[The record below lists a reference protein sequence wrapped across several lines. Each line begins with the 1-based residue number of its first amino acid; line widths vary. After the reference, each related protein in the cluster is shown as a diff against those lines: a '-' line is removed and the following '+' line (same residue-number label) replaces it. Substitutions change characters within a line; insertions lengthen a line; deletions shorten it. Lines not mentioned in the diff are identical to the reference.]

1 MKKRIVVTLAAL
13 CCAQAGQAMAQEQA
27 AQAQPP
33 AAVAPASTGAA
44 ATPETPPAAPHPTC
58 ELHVFPTENYI
69 GFNSGLLSGFG
80 VVGALAD
87 EATHKD
93 RVATVKDLMKDYL
106 GPEIQLA
113 ELEKVN
119 YRIRLGVQDYKV
131 IIEPPTP
138 SADAVKADPE
148 LKAKVKALNA
158 DLKAGKRI
166 TASTNP
172 CYAEFLLVSVFY
184 FKAMMYG
191 SNLLVGTQFRDFSKG
206 GAPIISIGAV
216 KNPLEVFPPKSA
228 DKVDAA
234 KAELRDAFAK
244 DFLEWADK
252 KLKEDK
258 SAPAK

>member
-1 MKKRIVVTLAAL
+1 MRNSVKFNLAAL
-13 CCAQAGQAMAQEQA
+13 CLLQTTMASAQQ
-27 AQAQPP
+27 
-33 AAVAPASTGAA
+33 V
-44 ATPETPPAAPHPTC
+44 PAAPATVAPPASADASAC
-58 ELHVFPTENYI
+58 ELHVFPTENYV

-80 VVGALAD
+80 IVGSLAD
-87 EATHKD
+87 EASHKN

-106 GPEIQLA
+106 GPDIQLA
-113 ELEKVN
+113 ELEKIN
-119 YRIRLGVQDYKV
+119 FRKRLGVEGYRV

-138 SADAVKADPE
+138 SADDVKVDPA
-148 LKAKVKALNA
+148 LKAKVKLLNA

-206 GAPIISIGAV
+206 GPPVISIGAV
-216 KNPLEVFPPKSA
+216 KNPLEVFPPKTPEA
-228 DKVDAA
+228 VEAA
-234 KAELRDAFAK
+234 KAELREAFAK

-252 KLKEDK
+252 KLKDDK
-258 SAPAK
+258 SAAAKPR

>member
-1 MKKRIVVTLAAL
+1 MRFKAAL
-13 CCAQAGQAMAQEQA
+13 GLASICLLQANLASAQEQA
-27 AQAQPP
+27 SPV
-33 AAVAPASTGAA
+33 VAEAN
-44 ATPETPPAAPHPTC
+44 AAPPTNTAAC

-80 VVGALAD
+80 PVGAVAD
-87 EATHKD
+87 MEAHKG
-93 RVATVKDLMKDYL
+93 RIATVRDLMKDYL
-106 GPEIQLA
+106 GPQIQLA

-119 YRIRLGVQDYKV
+119 YLSKLGVANYRV

-138 SADAVKADPE
+138 SAEAVKADPA
-148 LKAKVKALNA
+148 LKAKIKALNA

-166 TASTNP
+166 TSSSNP

-206 GAPIISIGAV
+206 GAPVISIGAV
-216 KNPLEVFPPKSA
+216 KNPLEKFPPKTA
-228 DKVDAA
+228 DLVDAA

-244 DFLEWADK
+244 DFLEWTDK
-252 KLKEDK
+252 KLKGDA
-258 SAPAK
+258 APAK

>member
-1 MKKRIVVTLAAL
+1 MKAGLYIGIAAL
-13 CCAQAGQAMAQEQA
+13 CLGQTGQAMAQEQA
-27 AQAQPP
+27 A
-33 AAVAPASTGAA
+33 
-44 ATPETPPAAPHPTC
+44 PPAAPAASAGSTC

-80 VVGALAD
+80 IVGAVAD
-87 EATHKD
+87 QEAHKG

-106 GPEIQLA
+106 GPDIQLA
-113 ELEKVN
+113 ELEKIN
-119 YRIRLGVQDYKV
+119 YRTRLGVQDWQV

-138 SADAVKADPE
+138 SNEAVKADPV
-148 LKAKVKALNA
+148 LKAKIKALNA

-166 TASTNP
+166 TSSTNP

-216 KNPLEVFPPKSA
+216 KNPLEVFPPKTP
-228 DKVDAA
+228 DMVEPA

-244 DFLEWADK
+244 DFIEWTEK
-252 KLKEDK
+252 KLKDDK
-258 SAPAK
+258 AARK

>member
-1 MKKRIVVTLAAL
+1 MRKSLTTCLVAICL
-13 CCAQAGQAMAQEQA
+13 AQANSAYAQEV
-27 AQAQPP
+27 
-33 AAVAPASTGAA
+33 AAV
-44 ATPETPPAAPHPTC
+44 TPPANAPEPSC

-80 VVGALAD
+80 IVGAVAD
-87 EATHKD
+87 QSVHKN
-93 RVATVKDLMKDYL
+93 RVATVKELMKDYL
-106 GPEIQLA
+106 GPDVQLA

-119 YRIRLGVQDYKV
+119 YRQRLGVENYKV
-131 IIEPPTP
+131 IIEAPTP
-138 SADAVKADPE
+138 SADDVKADPA

-172 CYAEFLLVSVFY
+172 CYAEFILTSVFY

-206 GAPIISIGAV
+206 ATPVVSVGAV

-228 DKVDAA
+228 EMVEPAR
-234 KAELRDAFAK
+234 AELREAFTK

-258 SAPAK
+258 AKSGASKAR

>member
-1 MKKRIVVTLAAL
+1 MKVGFVIGLAAL
-13 CCAQAGQAMAQEQA
+13 CIGQAGEAIAQDQTT
-27 AQAQPP
+27 P
-33 AAVAPASTGAA
+33 A
-44 ATPETPPAAPHPTC
+44 ATPAATAESTC

-80 VVGALAD
+80 IVGAVAD
-87 EATHKD
+87 QAAHKD

-106 GPEIQLA
+106 GPEVQLA
-113 ELEKVN
+113 ELEKIN
-119 YRIRLGVQDYKV
+119 YRTRLGVPDWKV

-138 SADAVKADPE
+138 SNEAVKADPA
-148 LKAKVKALNA
+148 LKAKIKALNA

-166 TASTNP
+166 TSSTNP

-206 GAPIISIGAV
+206 GKPIISIGAV
-216 KNPLEVFPPKSA
+216 KNPLEVFPPKTP
-228 DKVDAA
+228 DMVEPA

-244 DFLEWADK
+244 DFIEWTEK
-252 KLKEDK
+252 KLKDDK
-258 SAPAK
+258 AARK

>member
-1 MKKRIVVTLAAL
+1 MKWQTAMALAAL
-13 CCAQAGQAMAQEQA
+13 GFGQGAQAMAQATA
-27 AQAQPP
+27 AETLAAAATVTGAEAAPP
-33 AAVAPASTGAA
+33 AA
-44 ATPETPPAAPHPTC
+44 PTC

-80 VVGALAD
+80 IVGAVAD
-87 EATHKD
+87 EAAHKD

-106 GPEIQLA
+106 GPEVQLA

-119 YRIRLGVQDYKV
+119 YRARLGVADYKV
-131 IIEPPTP
+131 VIEPPTP
-138 SADAVKADPE
+138 SADAIKADPA

-158 DLKAGKRI
+158 DLKAGKRL

-206 GAPIISIGAV
+206 GAPVVSIGAV

-252 KLKEDK
+252 KLKDDK
-258 SAPAK
+258 APAKAAR

>member
-1 MKKRIVVTLAAL
+1 MRSSLTTGLIAILSLQASQVSAQQSPAPSSSPTEVTAT
-13 CCAQAGQAMAQEQA
+13 G
-27 AQAQPP
+27 
-33 AAVAPASTGAA
+33 TGAEA
-44 ATPETPPAAPHPTC
+44 ESTC

-80 VVGALAD
+80 MVGAVAD
-87 EATHKD
+87 QEAHKN
-93 RVATVKDLMKDYL
+93 RVASVNDLMKDYL
-106 GPEIQLA
+106 GPDIQLA

-119 YRIRLGVQDYKV
+119 YRQRLGVSNYRV

-138 SADAVKADPE
+138 SNEAVKADPA
-148 LKAKVKALNA
+148 LKAKIKALNA

-166 TASTNP
+166 TTSTNP
-172 CYAEFLLVSVFY
+172 CYAEFILFNVFY

-206 GAPIISIGAV
+206 GNPVISIGAV

-228 DKVDAA
+228 DMVEPA
-234 KAELRDAFAK
+234 KAELRDAFVK

-252 KLKEDK
+252 KLKDDTAQSK
-258 SAPAK
+258 SAKAR

>member
-1 MKKRIVVTLAAL
+1 
-13 CCAQAGQAMAQEQA
+13 MAQ
-27 AQAQPP
+27 PLGSS
-33 AAVAPASTGAA
+33 APDKEA
-44 ATPETPPAAPHPTC
+44 C

-80 VVGALAD
+80 PVGALAD
-87 EATHKD
+87 MEAHKG
-93 RVATVKDLMKDYL
+93 RIGTVKDLMKEYL

-119 YRIRLGVQDYKV
+119 YLQKLGVDGYRV

-138 SADAVKADPE
+138 SGEAVKADPA
-148 LKAKVKALNA
+148 LKAKIKTLNA
-158 DLKAGKRI
+158 DLKAGRRI
-166 TASTNP
+166 TTSTNP

-216 KNPLEVFPPKSA
+216 KNPLEKFPPKTA
-228 DKVDAA
+228 DMVEVA

-244 DFLEWADK
+244 DFLEWTEK
-252 KLKEDK
+252 KLKSDRAASK
-258 SAPAK
+258 

>member
-1 MKKRIVVTLAAL
+1 MDGGKTLIRTGWTAIAAAVL
-13 CCAQAGQAMAQEQA
+13 LTQTGAAMAQSV
-27 AQAQPP
+27 P
-33 AAVAPASTGAA
+33 AEPVTPEAPKAA
-44 ATPETPPAAPHPTC
+44 AEQC

-69 GFNSGLLSGFG
+69 GFNSGLLTGFG

-87 EATHKD
+87 QSAHKN
-93 RVATVKDLMKDYL
+93 RVATVKELMKDYL
-106 GPEIQLA
+106 GPEVQLA

-119 YRIRLGVQDYKV
+119 YRERLGVGSYRV

-138 SADAVKADPE
+138 SADDVKADPA

-191 SNLLVGTQFRDFSKG
+191 SNLLVGTQFRDFTKG
-206 GAPIISIGAV
+206 STPLISIGAV
-216 KNPLEVFPPKSA
+216 KNPLEVFPPKTPEA
-228 DKVDAA
+228 VEPA

-252 KLKEDK
+252 KLKE
-258 SAPAK
+258 SGSSTRPPAR